1 MDSLSLLRKK
11 AKRIKSEVAYSSKIK
26 SRAYTNAFNASA
38 TDIPSATSESTLKI
52 ATVDKALQRGS
63 IESGLVLIPTT
74 LFFLMALQVLL
85 AGSWQTIERARLHD
99 LVIESSIKES
109 LGGSSPLFE
118 GDSTYL
124 SGGSL
129 SIRAGTMNGQEALL
143 NLRDELLRYLFSEIS
158 CIQSIKAFFRS
169 GTTRSLLL
177 IEAMRINWENEI
189 QLRL

>member
-143 NLRDELLRYLFSEIS
+143 NVRDELTSVGTIRTMEMSTPLPILGNFLHTVD
-158 CIQSIKAFFRS
+158 QGFFRVRNYAVS
-169 GTTRSLLL
+169 F
-177 IEAMRINWENEI
+177 ID
-189 QLRL
+189 